1 MIKNKRLVLASSSP
15 RRQSFL
21 RDLGLDFTVMPAELD
36 ETPARDE
43 APIALAERLASS
55 KAQAVAD
62 KLPPGEA
69 AVVIAA
75 DTVVAMGPMLL
86 GKPDDK
92 ADASRML
99 KILRGSAHQV
109 HSAISVLD
117 TLTGQLET
125 KVNTT
130 TVWMRHYSDME
141 VAMYVDSGDPLDKA
155 GAYAIQHPTFD
166 PAQMIGGCLSGVV
179 GLPLG
184 DLRELLARVGVEVRG
199 DVVAVCTAQKQ
210 FTCCQHKR

>member
-1 MIKNKRLVLASSSP
+1 MTEMKRLVLASSSP
-15 RRQSFL
+15 RRQAFL
-21 RDLGLDFTVMPAELD
+21 RELGLDFTVVPADID
-36 ETPARDE
+36 ETPRRDE
-43 APIALAERLASS
+43 APTALASRLASS
-55 KAQAVAD
+55 KAQAVAE
-62 KLPPGEA
+62 KLSPGEA
-69 AVVIAA
+69 AVVVAA
-75 DTVVAMGPMLL
+75 DTVVAMGMLLL
-86 GKPDDK
+86 GKPEDK

-117 TLTGQLET
+117 TASGYLET

-130 TVWMRHYSDME
+130 MVWMRHYSDME
-141 VAMYVDSGDPLDKA
+141 VALYVDSGDPLDKA

-184 DLRELLARVGVEVRG
+184 DLRELLQAVGVEIPG
-199 DVVAVCTAQKQ
+199 DVVAVCTAQKH